1 MIFSFH
7 LSSLNAQIDSV
18 ESELLELRR
27 IEDCLR
33 IMAHEDAYATCY
45 PAAMALLEQLR
56 QSVRHREQWL
66 EEAIQ
71 ILQDCLV
78 CVSDYTEE
86 AANLLRW
93 LD

>member
-1 MIFSFH
+1 MTFSFR
-7 LSSLNAQIDSV
+7 LSSLNAQIDSA

-56 QSVRHREQWL
+56 QSIRSRKRWL

-71 ILQDCLV
+71 ILQDSLV
-78 CVSDYTEE
+78 SVSERTEE
-86 AANLLRW
+86 AADLLRW
-93 LD
+93 LG